1 MKVQN
6 IKKLS
11 VKNYDDFRDILSK
24 SGVFD
29 MTDCAI
35 EVWCP
40 EVAEAPEV
48 ERMVKLLESMVH
60 VIDVR
65 VGSRIEDMIGDDYL
79 VVIKEEKFTS
89 PRRKAREK

>member
-1 MKVQN
+1 MTVQN

-11 VKNYDDFRDILSK
+11 VKNYDDFRDILSE

-29 MTDCAI
+29 MTDCTVEI
-35 EVWCP
+35 WCP
-40 EVAEAPEV
+40 EISEAVEV

-60 VIDVR
+60 VVDVR

-89 PRRKAREK
+89 PRRKARER